1 MPIVLWLAIAIVL
14 FDVLFV
20 AVRLRAARHVTPYRA
35 ARPSGRGLR
44 SPH

>member
-20 AVRLRAARHVTPYRA
+20 AVRLRAARHETSYRA
-35 ARPSGRGLR
+35 APPSGRGLR